1 MNTGIL
7 QASVAK
13 NLWLNNANITK
24 KIDNSLGMLHGIGF
38 TEYMVLNQLMI
49 APNKRLRRI
58 DIAESI
64 GRTASGMTRM
74 LLPMEKIGLIEKEKN
89 PRDARVSL
97 VKISATGE
105 TKYEEATITLNEVS
119 ERLFNKLNQKQLTE
133 FMQLLQLLN

>member
-97 VKISATGE
+97 VKISAIGE
-105 TKYEEATITLNEVS
+105 TKYDEATITLNEVS